1 MLLLPLLFVFKSSKE
16 RGQGR
21 ARKAPFWGRKARG
34 RGFHPSLSVAVFGS
48 TPQKKAPVSQGS
60 VCNAQWQSGLE
71 RVRRPFLVWVFL
83 FPRLAFSG
91 FGPRKECLRLT
102 SSASPRG
109 PVRDLELRGA
119 TDAGARGNHLAW
131 LKQRLQIVP
140 LLRRVMLPK
149 LLQGLV
155 DSCKAGPGFGGH
167 SFLLCLFQRGHL
179 GLSVSLLFPD
189 FFERQCHVI
198 SLWLTNPDRA
208 DSQGCCKPSTT
219 RPCFY

>member
-1 MLLLPLLFVFKSSKE
+1 M
-16 RGQGR
+16 
-21 ARKAPFWGRKARG
+21 G
-34 RGFHPSLSVAVFGS
+34 RGSRPSPALPSLDFNAH
-48 TPQKKAPVSQGS
+48 KKAPASRGS

-71 RVRRPFLVWVFL
+71 RVRRPFLVRVLL

-91 FGPRKECLRLT
+91 FGPRKEGLRLT

-109 PVRDLELRGA
+109 PIRDLELRGA
-119 TDAGARGNHLAW
+119 TDAGACGNRLAW
-131 LKQRLQIVP
+131 LKQRPQIVL

-155 DSCKAGPGFGGH
+155 DPCKAGASFGGH